1 VTSLAENAMSITT
14 QPGRPCGSLTD
25 RELQVLAYQ
34 TTPLTRADIC
44 QEIGMSPRMLQR
56 HTTSITSK
64 LSTGHQHGATSDT
77 DAGPD
82 DSSWPFS

>member
-1 VTSLAENAMSITT
+1 MRKASQPVLAS
-14 QPGRPCGSLTD
+14 GSLTN

-64 LSTGHQHGATSDT
+64 LATGHQHGATGDT
-77 DAGPD
+77 DAHPD

>member
-1 VTSLAENAMSITT
+1 MRIAP
-14 QPGRPCGSLTD
+14 QPRLPSGSLTD

-34 TTPLTRADIC
+34 TTSLTRTDIC

-56 HTTSITSK
+56 HTTAITSK
-64 LSTGHQHGATSDT
+64 LATGHQSGATRDT
-77 DAGPD
+77 DARPD